1 MLYAATVHKAQ
12 GITVDRAHV
21 LASGYMDRHGAYTG
35 LTRHRDGV
43 ALHWGRDEFAD
54 AAALARVLGR
64 ERAKD
69 TSLDYGAAGPLHGE
83 ADQVPGRELAQ
94 GYAAR
99 RGLAPEGS
107 IVVRPRWRRPGPG
120 CRGRLRRC
128 RMQSCDGWRPSGSGR
143 RSRSARPIRSVRRIG
158 CGRVR
163 AWGCRPMADGMERQ
177 GPGQEHEDGEADAA
191 AAFEALR
198 AEVAALRRGVELIY
212 RQQQEATGAA
222 GPAPVDYSPTL
233 GGMAKTLRAVEG
245 RLQAIE
251 GKPAMALTPARFEAD
266 IRAAGH
272 WAGEQGGSAVRMA
285 ASALTEAKR
294 EFEGVLGG
302 VRTARE
308 QRARMGTAAL
318 LGLLGGVLLW
328 FMAALVP
335 WGVGHRLAAA
345 LVDTGGRWKAGE
357 MLMYEADPEA
367 WDRQVRLSKACPP
380 DTLIELC
387 EAAMVVR
394 TIPPGPAVQPTP
406 EAARTVVPPAVA
418 PPPSASR
425 GRTGTGR

>member
-1 MLYAATVHKAQ
+1 
-12 GITVDRAHV
+12 
-21 LASGYMDRHGAYTG
+21 
-35 LTRHRDGV
+35 
-43 ALHWGRDEFAD
+43 
-54 AAALARVLGR
+54 
-64 ERAKD
+64 
-69 TSLDYGAAGPLHGE
+69 
-83 ADQVPGRELAQ
+83 
-94 GYAAR
+94 
-99 RGLAPEGS
+99 
-107 IVVRPRWRRPGPG
+107 
-120 CRGRLRRC
+120 
-128 RMQSCDGWRPSGSGR
+128 
-143 RSRSARPIRSVRRIG
+143 
-158 CGRVR
+158 
-163 AWGCRPMADGMERQ
+163 MADGMERQ

-191 AAFEALR
+191 ASFEALR

-212 RQQQEATGAA
+212 RGQQEAAGAA

-233 GGMAKTLRAVEG
+233 GGMAKTLQAVEG
-245 RLQAIE
+245 RLRAIE

-285 ASALTEAKR
+285 TSALEAAKR
-294 EFEGVLGG
+294 ELEGVLAGA
-302 VRTARE
+302 RTRRE
-308 QRARMGTAAL
+308 QRARVGVTAV
-318 LGLLGGVLLW
+318 LGVLGGVLLW
-328 FMAALVP
+328 FMAAALLP

-394 TIPPGPAVQPTP
+394 TIPPGPSAQAVP
-406 EAARTVVPPAVA
+406 EGVKTVVPSAVA
-418 PPPSASR
+418 PPPPASR